1 MKKEIWEKH
10 YEKDCDHLFVGVHP
24 MTSDA
29 KLYKLDDISAYLD
42 KEGEIKGILIEYYKS
57 DFKKRYKKLI
67 QELNS

>member
-1 MKKEIWEKH
+1 MKKETWEKH
-10 YEKDCDHLFVGVHP
+10 YENDCDHLFVGVHP
-24 MTSDA
+24 MTSNA
-29 KLYKLDDISAYLD
+29 RLYKLDDISVYLD

>member
-1 MKKEIWEKH
+1 MKRETWEKH
-10 YEKDCDHLFVGVHP
+10 YENDCDHLFVGVHP
-24 MTSDA
+24 MSDA
-29 KLYKLDDISAYLD
+29 RLYKLDDISAYLN